1 MMFRWVNKTRRFALP
16 SLWRASASREVELDD
31 AYAQCA
37 AITETHSK
45 SFHFSTAFLA
55 PPRRRAIRALYAFC
69 RVTDDLVDAPTTHL
83 SNLEAWRLAARRR
96 PEAQTDPILKAWADT
111 RERYAIPNRY
121 AEELIDGCE
130 MDLQINRYETW
141 EGLRGYCYLVA
152 STVGL
157 ISMRVVG
164 MNGDDARLF
173 DKYEA
178 PAIDLGVALQLTNIL
193 RDIGEDLQRGR
204 IYLPQ
209 EDMRRFGYTEDDLR
223 KHVIDDRFRALMRF
237 EIDRARALYERG
249 WAGIPALKSEG
260 RLAVAVGAE
269 VYRGIL
275 DEIAANDFDVFN
287 VRARV
292 TARDKFTRLPGI
304 GWRVLRA
311 PVCV

>member
-1 MMFRWVNKTRRFALP
+1 MFRWVHQSRRIALP
-16 SLWRASASREVELDD
+16 ALWQAPSSRATELDD
-31 AYAQCA
+31 AYARCA

-45 SFHFSTAFLA
+45 SFHFSTAFLT
-55 PPRRRAIRALYAFC
+55 PSRRRAIRALYAFC
-69 RVTDDLVDAPTTHL
+69 RVTDDLVDAPTTHV
-83 SNLEAWRLAARRR
+83 SSLETWRLMSRRG
-96 PEAQTDPILKAWADT
+96 PDSQTDPVLKAWADT

-141 EGLRGYCYLVA
+141 DDLRYYCYLVA

-157 ISMRVVG
+157 ISMRVIG
-164 MNGDDARLF
+164 MNGDDVRLF
-173 DKYEA
+173 EKFEA

-193 RDIGEDLQRGR
+193 RDVGEDLQRGR

-209 EDMRRFGYTEDDLR
+209 EDMRRFGYTEDDLLN
-223 KHVIDDRFRALMRF
+223 HVIDDRFRALMRF

-249 WAGIPALKSEG
+249 WAGIPALNSEG
-260 RLAVAVGAE
+260 RLAVAVAAE

-287 VRARV
+287 LRARV
-292 TARDKFTRLPGI
+292 TARDKFARLPGI

-311 PVCV
+311 PICV